1 MHSSLSISQTDPRP
15 LYLQVKEQIRR
26 RIALGDW
33 APGAEIPSIRTLA
46 AAVQVSVITIKR
58 AYLEL
63 ELEGVIVTRQGKGSF
78 VAEQPEVE
86 APAATPEL
94 DGHLDAAL
102 GVAAAAGLDVEKVI
116 ERVRELALRHPAGE
130 TQRKIS

>member
-26 RIALGDW
+26 RIVLGDW

-46 AAVQVSVITIKR
+46 AAIQVSVITIKR

-78 VAEQPEVE
+78 VADQPEVE
-86 APAATPEL
+86 ATPRNEEL
-94 DGHLDAAL
+94 DAHLSAAL
-102 GVAAAAGLDVEKVI
+102 RTAAESGLDTESVI
-116 ERVRELALRHPAGE
+116 ERVRELAFRQADDE